1 MRLLRL
7 NTTFD
12 KRNNFLVPE
21 SQAFEHLVMG
31 GQVLLLLW
39 LAYVGAIA
47 FTMCSIATP
56 KLNADDRLK
65 RLFRDLKHSFLV
77 FVFAV
82 FFAEMI
88 HPDFGFIDAQIDLTL
103 LTIAIPAMHVTLG
116 MCVQNAMQSSGVLF
130 FVGLPISAALAGVS
144 CYYSKAGGQ
153 GSFFIVTLH
162 VFTKM
167 LQFFGADLDVKR
179 VKKVTSGLETVKEG
193 ADQATGS
200 EGGDRPAYV
209 TRPSRK
215 FTIFGMGGGDDSG
228 SGNDGGSDEVK
239 KPGEGE
245 EGG

>member
-1 MRLLRL
+1 MVFDIMTTVMGILTLAFVCNAVYTLLTNVGFL
-7 NTTFD
+7 KSLEEGAAPLLSKLEGEAIPDVLSKTIEEALDTVVKEAISTTFD

-39 LAYVGAIA
+39 LAYVGTIA

-56 KLNADDRLK
+56 RLNAEDRLK

-116 MCVQNAMQSSGVLF
+116 MCVQNAMQSS
-130 FVGLPISAALAGVS
+130 
-144 CYYSKAGGQ
+144 
-153 GSFFIVTLH
+153 
-162 VFTKM
+162 
-167 LQFFGADLDVKR
+167 R
-179 VKKVTSGLETVKEG
+179 
-193 ADQATGS
+193 
-200 EGGDRPAYV
+200 
-209 TRPSRK
+209 
-215 FTIFGMGGGDDSG
+215 
-228 SGNDGGSDEVK
+228 
-239 KPGEGE
+239 
-245 EGG
+245 